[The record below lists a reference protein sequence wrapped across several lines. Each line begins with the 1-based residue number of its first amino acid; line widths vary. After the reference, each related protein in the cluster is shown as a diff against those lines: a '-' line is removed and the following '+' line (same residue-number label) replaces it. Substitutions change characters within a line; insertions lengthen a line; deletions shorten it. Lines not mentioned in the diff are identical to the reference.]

1 MCLDS
6 FCFNPHKTLG
16 TPLSTSVFI
25 VKHKKDLY
33 NSFNYKA
40 DYLYQT
46 EDNDYN
52 LGQIS
57 FECGRRNNAL
67 KFWTLWKSYGTD
79 GISEMV
85 DHNYKLASFARDY
98 IRNNSN
104 YTLHSFEES
113 LSICFNYKNIDPKLL
128 CTELYNNNKLMVG
141 YGKHK
146 KREFVRLVSINREN
160 TKEDILNFFKV
171 LEGFTENNL

>member
-1 MCLDS
+1 
-6 FCFNPHKTLG
+6 
-16 TPLSTSVFI
+16 
-25 VKHKKDLY
+25 
-33 NSFNYKA
+33 
-40 DYLYQT
+40 
-46 EDNDYN
+46 
-52 LGQIS
+52 
-57 FECGRRNNAL
+57 
-67 KFWTLWKSYGTD
+67 
-79 GISEMV
+79 MV

-146 KREFVRLVSINREN
+146 KMRICSSSKYKQRKYQRRY
-160 TKEDILNFFKV
+160 FKF
-171 LEGFTENNL
+171 L